1 MRKLLVLGFVGLLA
15 QLIDGSLGMAYGV
28 TSSTLL
34 LAAGVAP
41 AAASAAVHFSEIGTS
56 LVSGFSH
63 HKLGNV
69 DWRTVSILAV
79 PGFVGAFAG
88 ATFLASLPADT
99 AKPWVAGLLLAL
111 GIYVVFRFLV
121 LGGRRPTFKT
131 RPSAKFLMPMGLVGG
146 TLDSIGGGG
155 WGPVGTTTL
164 LSSGR
169 LEPRKVVGSID
180 TSEFVVAV
188 GGSLGFILALG
199 SPGIEWSY
207 AIALLAGGV
216 IAAPIAAW
224 LVKKLAARVLGVAAG
239 GLIVL
244 TNSKTISEAL
254 GASGSAVGAI
264 AAVVGALWISGIV
277 WAVKQERKAAALDE
291 STSRSLPPSDHNG
304 RVTTPDFDTLVAE
317 HRSELFAH
325 CYRMLGSPQ
334 DAEDA
339 LQEALLGAW
348 KGYAGFE
355 GRARCGRGSTRSP
368 PTPASSTSRSG

>member
-15 QLIDGSLGMAYGV
+15 QLVDGSLGMAYGV

-34 LAAGVAP
+34 LAVGIAP

-69 DWRTVSILAV
+69 DWRTVGILAV

-99 AKPWVAGLLLAL
+99 AKPWVAGLLMAL
-111 GIYVVFRFLV
+111 GCYVVYRFLV
-121 LGGRRPTFKT
+121 LGGRRPTFRT
-131 RPSAKFLMPMGLVGG
+131 RPGAKFLVPMGLVGG

-188 GGSLGFILALG
+188 GGSLGFLLAL
-199 SPGIEWSY
+199 SSQGIPWSY
-207 AIALLAGGV
+207 ALALLIGGV
-216 IAAPIAAW
+216 IAAPVAAW
-224 LVKKLAARVLGVAAG
+224 LVKHLPARVLGVAAG

-244 TNSKTISEAL
+244 TNTKTIAEAL
-254 GASGSAVGAI
+254 GASGGTVGLLAALVAV
-264 AAVVGALWISGIV
+264 LWISGIA
-277 WAVKQERKAAALDE
+277 WAVAQERKARELAQLEGAY
-291 STSRSLPPSDHNG
+291 
-304 RVTTPDFDTLVAE
+304 AE
-317 HRSELFAH
+317 A
-325 CYRMLGSPQ
+325 
-334 DAEDA
+334 
-339 LQEALLGAW
+339 
-348 KGYAGFE
+348 
-355 GRARCGRGSTRSP
+355 
-368 PTPASSTSRSG
+368 

>member
-1 MRKLLVLGFVGLLA
+1 MRKLIVLGFVGLLA

-69 DWRTVSILAV
+69 DWRTVSILAL

-88 ATFLASLPADT
+88 ATYLSSLPGDV
-99 AKPWVAGLLLAL
+99 AKPWVAALLLTL
-111 GIYVVFRFLV
+111 GGYVIWRFLA
-121 LGGRRPTFKT
+121 LGGRRPVFKS
-131 RPSAKFLMPMGLVGG
+131 RPSAWFLAPMGVVAG
-146 TLDSIGGGG
+146 TMDAIGGGG
-155 WGPVGTTTL
+155 WGPVGTTSL

-188 GGSLGFILALG
+188 GGSLGFLFALG
-199 SPGIEWSY
+199 SQGIMWEY
-207 AIALLAGGV
+207 AAALLVGGV

-224 LVKKLAARVLGVAAG
+224 LVKHMPARVLGVAAG

-244 TNSKTISEAL
+244 TNAKTIIESL
-254 GASGSAVGAI
+254 GGSGSAVSVAI
-264 AAVVGALWISGIV
+264 VVLFVAWVSLIV
-277 WAVKQERKAAALDE
+277 WAVKQERKAKAPEQDTE
-291 STSRSLPPSDHNG
+291 S
-304 RVTTPDFDTLVAE
+304 V
-317 HRSELFAH
+317 
-325 CYRMLGSPQ
+325 
-334 DAEDA
+334 
-339 LQEALLGAW
+339 
-348 KGYAGFE
+348 
-355 GRARCGRGSTRSP
+355 
-368 PTPASSTSRSG
+368 PA